1 MKGPDPRL
9 LPTLLAVLRH
19 GSITAA
25 AAALGYV
32 PSAVSQQ
39 MTRLERQMG
48 VELLS
53 RRSGGAVTPTAAG
66 RAIAD
71 AAVVLLAAT
80 ADFQARVGEVAGAG
94 APELRVG
101 MFPTAASEMLPSAL
115 ANLRAKHPDFVLTL
129 LATEPVEG
137 LRLLRAAEIDLLL
150 AYRYLPED
158 PPAAGDLQVLRLGRE
173 PLLLMASAE
182 IPALTDR
189 DSLLSFDWVAGPPG
203 TPDRRLFQRWAHK
216 VGLAPTVRF
225 ETDDYHITL
234 SLIAYGLGIGLV
246 PLSAV
251 CGWRDPSHPVV
262 RVHAMPAKSLPT
274 RDVLAVTRPRYR
286 HPAARV
292 LLAHLRS
299 TLAAQLTRVRDTA
312 ADMGGWSGE
321 R

>member
-1 MKGPDPRL
+1 MNDPDVRL

-25 AAALGYV
+25 AMALGYV

-66 RAIAD
+66 NAIAE
-71 AAVVLLAAT
+71 AAAVLLAAT
-80 ADFQARVGEVAGAG
+80 ADFQTSVSAIAGAE
-94 APELRVG
+94 APDLRVG
-101 MFPTAASEMLPSAL
+101 MFPTAASEMLPGAL
-115 ANLRAKHPDFVLTL
+115 AKLRAKHPDFRLSL

-137 LRLLRAAEIDLLL
+137 LRLLRAAEVDLLL

-158 PPAAGDLQVLRLGRE
+158 PPAPSDLQLLHLGRE
-173 PLLLMASAE
+173 PLLLMAASDH
-182 IPALTDR
+182 PAKLRRID
-189 DSLLSFDWVAGPPG
+189 LEACDWVAGAPG

-216 VGLAPTVRF
+216 IGLVPTVRY

-251 CGWRDPSHPVV
+251 HGWRDPAHSVTQ
-262 RVHAMPAKSLPT
+262 VHAIPAKSMPA
-274 RDVLAVTRPRYR
+274 RDVLAVTRPSFH
-286 HPAARV
+286 HPAANK
-292 LLAHLRS
+292 LLTHLRS
-299 TLAAQLTRVRDTA
+299 TLSAQLASQRNELGHA
-312 ADMGGWSGE
+312 LES
-321 R
+321 